1 MIGTLRISTTALRHN
16 ARQLRELVGA
26 QHAAFVVKANA
37 YGHGIVDTALAVE
50 GLAVKLCVY
59 NVDEALELRDG
70 GITAPILIMGPIP
83 PERLDDAMACN
94 AEVALWD
101 IKAFARDLSL
111 AALRAQTRARVHVK
125 VNTGLNRLGLQPGE
139 LPDAVEA
146 YGRANGLEIAGI
158 FSHLA
163 AAEELDSPYTML
175 QLERFNQA
183 YQQAEPIVAARGF
196 TPIRHIAAS
205 AAAMLWPQT
214 RLDMSRFGIAL
225 YGLWPSAATKEAMNG
240 GKLPLQPAL
249 SYESQLVVVR
259 TIDAGEAVGYG
270 ITYHAPRRMQI
281 GVVPLGYAD
290 GIPRA
295 LSNKGSVL
303 VDGIRCAII
312 GRVAMNMFFVDL
324 SHVPSP
330 HVGSK
335 VTLIGRDG
343 PQEISADEWG
353 LWTDSINYEIVSRL
367 PSTLART
374 YIEEG

>member
-1 MIGTLRISTTALRHN
+1 
-16 ARQLRELVGA
+16 
-26 QHAAFVVKANA
+26 
-37 YGHGIVDTALAVE
+37 
-50 GLAVKLCVY
+50 
-59 NVDEALELRDG
+59 
-70 GITAPILIMGPIP
+70 
-83 PERLDDAMACN
+83 
-94 AEVALWD
+94 
-101 IKAFARDLSL
+101 
-111 AALRAQTRARVHVK
+111 VK

-146 YGRANGLEIAGI
+146 YGRANGLEVAGV

-175 QLERFNQA
+175 QLERFNEANQH
-183 YQQAEPIVAARGF
+183 AEPILAARGF

-214 RLDMSRFGIAL
+214 RLDLCRFGIAL

-249 SYESQLVVVR
+249 SYESELIVVR

-295 LSNKGSVL
+295 LSNKGSVI
-303 VDGIRCAII
+303 VDGTRCAII

-324 SHVPSP
+324 SHVPNAR
-330 HVGSK
+330 VRSK
-335 VTLIGRDG
+335 VTLIGSQNS
-343 PQEISADEWG
+343 QEISVDDWAA
-353 LWTDSINYEIVSRL
+353 WTDSINYEVVSRL
-367 PSTLART
+367 PSTLARV
-374 YIEEG
+374 YEE

>member
-1 MIGTLRISTTALRHN
+1 VIATLRISISALRHN
-16 ARQLRELVGA
+16 AGLLRELVGA
-26 QHAAFVVKANA
+26 RHAAFVVKSNA
-37 YGHGIVDTALAVE
+37 YGHGIVDTALAIE

-83 PERLDDAMACN
+83 PERLDDAMAAT

-101 IKAFARDLSL
+101 TKNFARDLSQ
-111 AALRAQTRARVHVK
+111 AALRVQTRARVHVK
-125 VNTGLNRLGLQPGE
+125 VNTGLNRLGLQPGD

-146 YGRANGLEIAGI
+146 YGRANGLEVAGI

-175 QLERFNQA
+175 QLERFNEA
-183 YQQAEPIVAARGF
+183 YQHAEPILAARGF

-225 YGLWPSAATKEAMNG
+225 YGLWPSAATKEAFNG
-240 GKLPLQPAL
+240 DTLPLQPAL
-249 SYESQLVVVR
+249 SYESKLVVVR
-259 TIDAGEAVGYG
+259 TIDAGDPVGYG
-270 ITYHAPRRMQI
+270 LTYHAPRRMQI

-290 GIPRA
+290 GVPRA

-303 VDGIRCAII
+303 IEGVRAPIV
-312 GRVAMNMFFVDL
+312 GRIAMNMCFVDL
-324 SHVPSP
+324 SHVANA
-330 HVGSK
+330 HVSSK

-343 PQEISADEWG
+343 SHAITADDWAA
-353 LWTDSINYEIVSRL
+353 WTDSINYEIVSRL
-367 PSTLART
+367 PSTLVRT

>member
-1 MIGTLRISTTALRHN
+1 MIGALRISTTALRSN
-16 ARQLRELVGA
+16 AQLLREMVGP
-26 QHAAFVVKANA
+26 QHAAFVVKSNA
-37 YGHGIVDTALAVE
+37 YGHGIVDTALAIE

-59 NVDEALELRDG
+59 NIDEALELRDG
-70 GITAPILIMGPIP
+70 GVTAPILIMGPIP

-139 LPDAVEA
+139 LADAVEA
-146 YGRANGLEIAGI
+146 YGRANGLEIVGV

-175 QLERFNQA
+175 QLERFNEA
-183 YQQAEPIVAARGF
+183 YRQAEPILAARGF
-196 TPIRHIAAS
+196 TPVRHIAAS

-214 RLDMSRFGIAL
+214 RLDLCRFGIAL

-240 GKLPLQPAL
+240 GKLPLAPAL
-249 SYESQLVVVR
+249 SYESELIVTR
-259 TIDAGEAVGYG
+259 TIDAGDPVGYG
-270 ITYHAPRRMQI
+270 LTYHAPRTMQI
-281 GVVPLGYAD
+281 GVVPLGYGD

-295 LSNKGSVL
+295 LSNKGFVL
-303 VDGIRCAII
+303 VGGTRCAII

-324 SHVPSP
+324 SHVPNA

-343 PQEISADEWG
+343 SEEISVDDWAT
-353 LWTDSINYEIVSRL
+353 WTDSINYEIVSRL
-367 PSTLART
+367 PSTLARV
-374 YIEEG
+374 YDG

>member
-1 MIGTLRISTTALRHN
+1 VIGTLRISTSALRHN
-16 ARQLRELVGA
+16 ARLLRELVGP
-26 QHAAFVVKANA
+26 QHAAFVVKGNA
-37 YGHGIVDTALAVE
+37 YGHGIAETALAIE
-50 GLAVKLCVY
+50 GLAAKLCVY

-70 GITAPILIMGPIP
+70 GITAPLLIMGPIP
-83 PERLDDAMACN
+83 PQRLDDAMACN
-94 AEVALWD
+94 ADVALWD
-101 IKAFARDLSL
+101 TKGFARDL
-111 AALRAQTRARVHVK
+111 AGAGLRAQTRARVHVK
-125 VNTGLNRLGLQPGE
+125 VNTGLNRLGLQPGD

-146 YGRANGLEIAGI
+146 YGRANGLEIAGV

-175 QLERFNQA
+175 QLERFNEA
-183 YQQAEPIVAARGF
+183 YQHAEPILAARGF

-214 RLDMSRFGIAL
+214 RLDLSRFGIAL

-240 GKLPLQPAL
+240 DKLPLQPAL
-249 SYESQLVVVR
+249 SYESELVVVR

-270 ITYHAPRRMQI
+270 ITYHAPRHMQI

-303 VDGIRCAII
+303 IDGTRCPII

-324 SHVPSP
+324 SHAPSA
-330 HVGSK
+330 HVGSR

-343 PQEISADEWG
+343 SQEISADDWAA
-353 LWTDSINYEIVSRL
+353 WSDSINYEIVSRL
-367 PSTLART
+367 PSTLARA
-374 YIEEG
+374 YVEDP